1 MSFRLRLYYYAILG
15 AMGALVGWRIAET
28 LGFVRGQSVY
38 VSDVLLGA
46 LIGLFLGVLIGAS
59 EGLLTR
65 SWYKALRAA
74 ALAGGIGLLAGA
86 LGLPLGE
93 LVFQLTGGE
102 LVGRALGWGV
112 FALLLGLS
120 EGLTGGTQMWKGAVG
135 GLIGGVVGGILL
147 FLLQSLLGVTILGN
161 MLGLMVL
168 GASAGVFIALIVVIL
183 SRAWIEVVSGKLK
196 GDQFILDKFLAEH
209 SVAAII
215 GSSDYKSDIALPDP
229 DIAPQ
234 HARLKGAGT
243 HFVIEDMSVGKGT
256 FVNGQRVEMARLTN
270 RATIRVGNTELVYHE
285 RR

>member
-15 AMGALVGWRIAET
+15 AMGALIGWRITET

-38 VSDVLLGA
+38 VSDILLGA
-46 LIGLFLGVLIGAS
+46 FIGLFLGVLIGAS
-59 EGLLTR
+59 EGLLTQ
-65 SWYKALRAA
+65 SWYKALRAGG
-74 ALAGGIGLLAGA
+74 LAGGIGLVAGA
-86 LGLPLGE
+86 IGLPLGE

-102 LVGRALGWGV
+102 LIGRALGWGV
-112 FALLLGLS
+112 FALLVGLS
-120 EGLTGGTQMWKGAVG
+120 EGITGGTQMWKGAVG

-147 FLLQSLLGVTILGN
+147 FLLQSLLGVTVLGK
-161 MLGLMVL
+161 MLGLMIL

-183 SRAWIEVVSGKLK
+183 SRAWIEVTSGKLK
-196 GDQFILDKFLAEH
+196 GDQFILDKYLAEH

-215 GSSDYKSDIALPDP
+215 GSNDFKSDIALPDP

-243 HFVIEDMSVGKGT
+243 HFMIEDMSVGKGT
-256 FVNGQRVEMARLTN
+256 FVNGKRVELARLNN
-270 RATIRVGNTELVYHE
+270 RATIKVGNTELVYHE